1 MFCLFPAKVRLI
13 SNIITLYF
21 FCFGIL
27 KTCHN
32 FFITVN
38 MHLKGQFI
46 FSYVYGMS
54 LCTILIVIRVRYINY
69 VRRCVA
75 KIYLNNE
82 TYYKIV
88 LFCNK

>member
-27 KTCHN
+27 QTCQ
-32 FFITVN
+32 FFHHCLYAFKRTIY
-38 MHLKGQFI
+38 L
-46 FSYVYGMS
+46 SYVYGMS

-69 VRRCVA
+69 VLRCVA